1 MKEKLIKLK
10 KRSTEDVEVIMFQ
23 NRARTLIKKVFIG
36 LDKTKRHRYS
46 YYVTNIFYYY
56 DRIEKVT
63 TKTTG
68 LNSAIKRAQETHN
81 IRNKQMIDSNTTIN
95 WGEYDDDTKRIS

>member
-23 NRARTLIKKVFIG
+23 DRARTLIKKVYVGFDAAG
-36 LDKTKRHRYS
+36 RHRYS
-46 YYVTNIFYYY
+46 YFVTNIFYYY
-56 DRIEKVT
+56 NRIEKVT

-68 LNSAIKRAQETHN
+68 LNSAIRYAQLTHTV
-81 IRNKQMIDSNTTIN
+81 RNNQMIASDTVID
-95 WGEYDDDTKRIS
+95 WGEYDDDTKGVS